1 MKLDPELKKAIS
13 LLPSEEKDKIIF
25 RLLRHDLDFAN
36 RLYFELLSTES
47 VQDRR
52 TKMEDLIKKY
62 VQRETVNYYS
72 PGYLLIALR
81 DISGRINEHVRITKD
96 KYGEASLNLLMLNE
110 AIKNNSERILQSS
123 PKKAYTLGIYI
134 IARAFKI
141 LILVKSLHEDYL
153 VEFEE
158 ELKSLGMSIGG
169 NPFLMNIAIH
179 NGLDV
184 NWLCRAT
191 IPDDIVDIHKEI
203 RARGF
208 LR

>member
-1 MKLDPELKKAIS
+1 MKLDSEFKKAIS

-25 RLLRHDLDFAN
+25 RLLKHNSNFAN

-47 VQDRR
+47 VQDKRNQ
-52 TKMEDLIKKY
+52 MEAFIKK
-62 VQRETVNYYS
+62 VIMRETEGYYS
-72 PGYLLIALR
+72 PGYLLLALR

-110 AIKNNSERILQSS
+110 ALKNNSERILQST

-141 LILVKSLHEDYL
+141 LVLIQSLHEDYRI
-153 VEFEE
+153 EFEE
-158 ELKSLGMSIGG
+158 ELKTLGMLIAD
-169 NPFLMNIAIH
+169 NPFLMKLSIH

-184 NWLCRAT
+184 NWLCKAA
-191 IPDDIVDIHKEI
+191 IPDNIADIHKDI
-203 RARGF
+203 RARGY